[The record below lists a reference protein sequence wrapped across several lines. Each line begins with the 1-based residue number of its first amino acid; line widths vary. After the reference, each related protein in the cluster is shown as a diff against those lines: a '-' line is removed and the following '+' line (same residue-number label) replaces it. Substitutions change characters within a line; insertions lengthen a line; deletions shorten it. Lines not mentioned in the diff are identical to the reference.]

1 MLMKLLGYAKYQRF
15 QNTINKAK
23 VSCANGEES
32 VESHFFILGKMVER
46 AQDGGREQEDY
57 RLSRYACCLIAQN
70 GDPRKEQIASAQKYF
85 VIEPIW
91 DLRRSHSQPLEHKPD
106 KTLVEFSGCIMKVA
120 LLRF

>member
-1 MLMKLLGYAKYQRF
+1 MKLLGYAKYQRF

-91 DLRRSHSQPLEHKPD
+91 DLFLEYKAYS
-106 KTLVEFSGCIMKVA
+106 KAVFSNLGDIGRKIIEP
-120 LLRF
+120 